1 MKKPAILIILGS
13 LVVVACGGSGGPSSN
28 APTAPTPPTPT
39 RIIKLQAILEF
50 GDVAVGSS
58 ATREL
63 RILND
68 GNSVMTV
75 TGMTGPGGY
84 TASWTS
90 GTIAP
95 GTSQVSVIRF
105 SPTAAQSYDGTLTV
119 QADQTSGT
127 NTTPISGRG
136 QRDVFRRSGIGDT
149 VFDMPADVARVHI
162 VGTYTGSSSNFIV
175 KVGGRLIVNEL
186 LGTFWGQTRYDGTLL
201 TGGGGVVSITN
212 SSGVSWSFE
221 EVR

>member
-1 MKKPAILIILGS
+1 MRRVVFILLTAFS
-13 LVVVACGGSGGPSSN
+13 LARCGGSGGGST
-28 APTAPTPPTPT
+28 PTSPTPPAQT
-39 RIIKLQAILEF
+39 RIIRLEAILQF

-58 ATREL
+58 ATRDL
-63 RILND
+63 RIYNE
-68 GNSVMTV
+68 GNTVMTV
-75 TGMTGPGGY
+75 TGLTGPSGY

-90 GTIAP
+90 GAIAP

-119 QADQTSGT
+119 QADHTSGA
-127 NTTPISGRG
+127 NTTAISGRG
-136 QRDVFRRSGIGDT
+136 QRELFHRSGTGDS
-149 VFDMPADVARVHI
+149 VFDMPADVARVRI
-162 VGTYTGSSSNFIV
+162 IGVYTGFSSNFIV
-175 KVGGRLIVNEL
+175 RIGGRLTVNEL
-186 LGTFWGQTRYDGTLL
+186 LGTGWSQTRYDGTLL